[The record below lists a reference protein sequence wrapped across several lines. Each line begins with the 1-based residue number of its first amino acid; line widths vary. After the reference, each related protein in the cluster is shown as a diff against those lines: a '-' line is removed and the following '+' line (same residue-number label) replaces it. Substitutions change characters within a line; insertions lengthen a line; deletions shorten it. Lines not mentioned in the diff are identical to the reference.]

1 MRSVKLNK
9 QNILQLKLLD
19 DQSRQEVLTVD
30 GYPGLRVRVG
40 RKHGCFTHTF
50 CVEKRVSGRLQKR
63 TLGVIAEFE
72 SVQAVKR
79 AYASVI
85 GAWAI
90 GQDLSNPPIGQKH
103 RITPNRKATFGDLIS
118 TYLQWQ
124 QVTGKK
130 SARTIANVINNHIRG
145 KETRNEIW
153 LSNLSDVD
161 NEIISDFLSHL
172 RDSATPHIADHVRQ
186 IIKAAYNKASNSFS
200 EDIELKEK
208 WKALGVRTPIKVQ
221 SKKITGSDTVKSN
234 SLSLAQLKALIDC
247 IDQLGQ
253 KDQQGQFK
261 RKAFLLFHIYT
272 GGQRATQL
280 QDLTASTIIERD
292 GQFFLQAAKHQKKT
306 GASDIK
312 KPHLLP
318 ITPWI
323 RQCIEEMGTPMEP
336 DELRKLKVWEAADT
350 SNRHYVWNII
360 DGDNLRAPDITT
372 LPKLYNKW
380 VQPLLNET
388 KLLEPTDRVQPNWI
402 RKSVETLMRQ
412 QFDTRPDHLGWLQDH
427 GIGGVQN
434 KHYNQY
440 DYLDQKRDLLIKWFQ
455 LCRTDP

>member
-9 QNILQLKLLD
+9 HEILQLRLRDEHL
-19 DQSRQEVLTVD
+19 RQEVFNVD

-50 CVEKRVSGRLQKR
+50 CVEKRVSGRLQKK

-85 GAWAI
+85 GAWAS
-90 GQDLSNPPIGQKH
+90 GQDLSNPSLGKK
-103 RITPNRKATFGDLIS
+103 RRTEPNRNATFGDMIS
-118 TYLQWQ
+118 TYLEWQ
-124 QVTGKK
+124 RATRKK
-130 SARTIANVINNHIRG
+130 SAKTIGNVINNHIKG
-145 KETRNEIW
+145 KDSPNELW
-153 LSNLSDVD
+153 RSNLSNVD
-161 NEIISDFLSHL
+161 SETISDFLSRL
-172 RDSATPHIADHVRQ
+172 RDSATPHIADHARQ

-200 EDIELKEK
+200 EEIELKEQ
-208 WKALGVRTPIKVQ
+208 WKALGVRTPVKVQ
-221 SKKITGSDTVKSN
+221 SKKIKGSDTVKSN
-234 SLSLAQLKALIDC
+234 SLSLAQLRALINC
-247 IDQLGQ
+247 IDQLAS

-280 QDLTASTIIERD
+280 QDLTASSIIERD

-306 GASDIK
+306 GASEIK

-323 RQCIEEMGTPMEP
+323 RECIEEMGTPMER
-336 DELRKLKVWEAADT
+336 DDLRNLKVWEAADIA
-350 SNRHYVWNII
+350 NRHYVWNII
-360 DGDNLRAPDITT
+360 DGDNQRAPDITT

-388 KLLEPTDRVQPNWI
+388 QLLEPTDRVQPNWI

-455 LCRTDP
+455 LCRPEP